1 MGLTSEGDLR
11 DGFKRGEDHVNT
23 ETEVGVMP
31 LQAEECL
38 ESSQKLGETR
48 KDSFL
53 EPSEG
58 AKPGDILFSDSWPP
72 ELRQN
77 KLLLF

>member
-1 MGLTSEGDLR
+1 MGSQ
-11 DGFKRGEDHVNT
+11 RGKDHVNT

-48 KDSFL
+48 KDSSP
-53 EPSEG
+53 ERSEG

-72 ELRQN
+72 EL
-77 KLLLF
+77 